1 MDEERMEV
9 VVRTP
14 SRLHFGFIDMRGDLG
29 RIYCSTGVAIDR
41 PNIVLK
47 ARSAENLIVSGPRA
61 ERARRYAD
69 IILRE
74 FNPHG
79 GAEIEVLRDIPEH
92 AGFGSGTQLALAIG
106 SALSKLYNL
115 GLTVE
120 EIAERLTRGGRSG
133 VGVYAFKRG
142 GFIVDGGQE
151 TENPQGVPPLV
162 FRSEVPED
170 WFFVVGVPDLG
181 QEMSGGRESQAFRR
195 IPKPPP
201 ELVGEIARVVLIQM
215 IPSIIKGNIK
225 AFGEAM
231 TTLDFKFGECWV
243 SIQGGRFCHPLVE
256 AGINYLLEEGAYGVG
271 QSSWGPAFY
280 GLVEGEGWAEEVRKE
295 LQKFLEEKG
304 GGEALY
310 TKTNNRGAEI
320 TVKY

>member
-1 MDEERMEV
+1 MMEV

-14 SRLHFGFIDMRGDLG
+14 ARLHFGFIDMRGDLG
-29 RIYCSTGVAIDR
+29 RIYCSAGVAVDR

-47 ARSAENLIVSGPRA
+47 ARPAERLIVSGSRA
-61 ERARRYAD
+61 ERARGYAETM
-69 IILRE
+69 LRE
-74 FNPHG
+74 FNPRG
-79 GAEIEVLRDIPEH
+79 GAEIEVLEDIPEH
-92 AGFGSGTQLALAIG
+92 AGLGSGTQLALAIG

-120 EIAERLTRGGRSG
+120 EIAERLMRGWRSG
-133 VGVYAFKRG
+133 IGVYAFKGG
-142 GFIVDGGQE
+142 GFIVDGGHE

-170 WFFVVGVPDLG
+170 WIFVIGVPDLD
-181 QEMSGGRESQAFRR
+181 QEMSGRSESQAFRQ

-201 ELVGEIARVVLIQM
+201 ELVGEMARVVLIQM
-215 IPSIIKGNIK
+215 IPSIIKRKIK
-225 AFGEAM
+225 TFGEAM
-231 TTLDFKFGECWV
+231 TTLDFKFGECWA

-256 AGINYLLEEGAYGVG
+256 AGINYLLEEGAHGVG

-280 GLVEGEGWAEEVRKE
+280 GLVEGEEQAEEVRRK
-295 LQKFLEEKG
+295 LQRFLEEKG
-304 GGEALY
+304 GGRAFY
-310 TKTNNRGAEI
+310 AKANNCGAEI